1 MISHKASLR
10 DTALAATVM
19 SKVPLYYTEG
29 ADASL
34 DRPKHV
40 RAGSSLAW
48 FGNRIAVIQDDA
60 NFIAL
65 IDSKNRQVDALSL
78 SVGEGGLR
86 QFDDLRGNKRFK
98 LDLEA
103 CLTISSPTGKV
114 LLAFGSGSKKR
125 RDSVVRVSSASG
137 AIDLV
142 HASELYH
149 RFQTAKAFS
158 GSELNIE
165 GAVFIDGWVR
175 FFNRGNGEAR
185 EGLLPLDATCDVLW
199 SELEAYLKDP
209 DNLNAPELHRI
220 VQYDLGT
227 LNNIRLTFTDATAT
241 DRGLLYVASAENSP
255 DAITD
260 GSVTGSVIGVLDE
273 TKGCRWTELR
283 DTDGGPFCAKIEGI
297 CADRNLEGRVY
308 VVTDADDPARP
319 SELLEVALAG
329 PWT

>member
-1 MISHKASLR
+1 MISRIASLQ
-10 DTALAATVM
+10 DTALAATVL

-34 DRPKHV
+34 DRPEHV

-60 NFIAL
+60 HFVAL
-65 IDSKNRQVDALSL
+65 IDPKDGQVDALPL
-78 SVGEGGLR
+78 PVGEGGLR
-86 QFDDLRGNKRFK
+86 QFDDLRANKRFK

-103 CLTISSPTGKV
+103 CLTLSSPDGEV
-114 LLAFGSGSKKR
+114 LLAFGSGSNKHR
-125 RDSVVRVSSASG
+125 ETVVRVSASG
-137 AIDLV
+137 AIDLAQ
-142 HASELYH
+142 ASGLYH
-149 RFQTAKAFS
+149 RFRTTKAFS

-165 GAVFIDGWVR
+165 GAAFIDGWVR
-175 FFNRGNGEAR
+175 FFNRGNGESR

-199 SELEAYLKDP
+199 NELEAYLRDP
-209 DNLNAPELHRI
+209 ENLNVPELHRI
-220 VQYDLGT
+220 IQYDLGT
-227 LNNIRLTFTDATAT
+227 LNSIRLTFTDATAT
-241 DRGLLYVASAENSP
+241 DRGMLYVASAENSP

-273 TKGCRWTELR
+273 RMGCRWTELR
-283 DTDGGPFCAKIEGI
+283 DADGGPFSAKIEGV
-297 CADRNLEGRVY
+297 CAARNLEGLVY

-329 PWT
+329 PWA